1 MYVCMSVFGFLI
13 GDLLP
18 SVSFPSPVK
27 NFRSFEPHLHRLRL
41 YADLVRGVLHLWTRG
56 VNAILVV
63 EGVFCPGVAAM
74 KKRCPLCTDMERADR
89 ALQLRR
95 SAGFS
100 LLFHLALINAC
111 TGCVQ
116 LGFVASES
124 EK

>member
-1 MYVCMSVFGFLI
+1 MYVCMYVLGFLI

-74 KKRCPLCTDMERADR
+74 KNAAPYVQTWNGRT
-89 ALQLRR
+89 AL
-95 SAGFS
+95 SNFAGAQAFLS
-100 LLFHLALINAC
+100 CFTSFCSN
-111 TGCVQ
+111 
-116 LGFVASES
+116 
-124 EK
+124 